1 MLKIV
6 TDSCADMEEN
16 FAQEHNITVAH
27 LHLQVDGQ
35 DFTPGLDI
43 DTDQALT
50 RIAAAQEMP
59 KTSQPT
65 PHAYQQA
72 FQQNNQL
79 NDEALCLTLSSD
91 LSGSFNSAN
100 LAAQSSDITVHT
112 HDTRMG
118 SFAEGFQVMLATLL
132 SERGKSVA
140 EIKAALQDYYQKSS
154 IIVIL
159 EKYDNAI
166 KSGRVNKY
174 AGKIIEKLNIRGI
187 IEVLE
192 GKVVI
197 VDKARGADKTFQKM
211 LERIAGK
218 AEDFSQMVIG
228 IAHFQNPEMAEKY
241 RSALDEMLHPAKI
254 YMGLIS
260 PAIGVYCDKGGLV
273 ISVAPNPY
281 TFA

>member
-72 FQQNNQL
+72 FQQNNQP

-112 HDTRMG
+112 HDTHMG

-192 GKVVI
+192 GKVVM

>member
-1 MLKIV
+1 MLKII
-6 TDSCADMEEN
+6 TDSCADLEES
-16 FAQEHNITVAH
+16 FVQEHNITIAH

-35 DFTPGLDI
+35 DYTPGQDI
-43 DTDQALT
+43 EIGQALDK
-50 RIAAAQEMP
+50 IAAAREMP

-72 FQQNNQL
+72 FQQTAAS
-79 NDEALCLTLSSD
+79 DGEVFCLTLSSE
-91 LSGSFNSAN
+91 LSGSYNSAN
-100 LAAQSSDITVHT
+100 LAAQSSAGPVHT
-112 HDTRMG
+112 YDTRVG
-118 SFAEGFQVMLATLL
+118 SFAQGFQVMLAALL
-132 SERGKSVA
+132 SEQGKTAA
-140 EIKAALQDYYQKSS
+140 EITNALREYYRKSS
-154 IIVIL
+154 IVVIL

-211 LERIAGK
+211 LERIASK

-228 IAHFQNPEMAEKY
+228 IAHFNNPEMAEKY
-241 RSALDEMLHPAKI
+241 RTALAELLHPAKI
-254 YMGLIS
+254 YVGLIN
-260 PAIGVYCDKGGLV
+260 PTIGVYCDKGGIV

>member
-16 FAQEHNITVAH
+16 FDQEHNITVAH

-72 FQQNNQL
+72 FQQNNPP

-100 LAAQSSDITVHT
+100 LAAPSSDITVNT
-112 HDTRMG
+112 HDTHMG

-192 GKVVI
+192 GKVVM

>member
-1 MLKIV
+1 MLKII

-16 FAQEHNITVAH
+16 FVQKHNITVAH

-35 DFTPGLDI
+35 NYTPGQDI
-43 DTDQALT
+43 DTEQALT
-50 RIAAAQEMP
+50 KIAAAREMP
-59 KTSQPT
+59 KTSQPA
-65 PHAYQQA
+65 PHAYQEA
-72 FQQNNQL
+72 FQQGSPD
-79 NDEALCLTLSSD
+79 DEALCLTLSSE
-91 LSGSFNSAN
+91 LSGCYNSAN
-100 LAAQSSDITVHT
+100 LAAQSCSKPVHI
-112 HDTRMG
+112 HDTRAG
-118 SFAEGFQVMLATLL
+118 SFSQGFQVMLAALL
-132 SERGKSVA
+132 NEKGKSAA
-140 EIKAALQDYYQKSS
+140 EIKAALQEYYQKSS

-192 GKVVI
+192 GKVVM

-241 RSALDEMLHPAKI
+241 RAALDEMLHPAKI
-254 YMGLIS
+254 YLDLIN
-260 PAIGVYCDKGGLV
+260 PTIGVYCDKGGLV

>member
-1 MLKIV
+1 MLKII
-6 TDSCADMEEN
+6 TDSCADMKEN
-16 FAQEHNITVAH
+16 FAREHNITVAH

-35 DFTPGLDI
+35 DYTPGLDI
-43 DTDQALT
+43 DTDEALT
-50 RIAAAQEMP
+50 KIAAAQEMP

-72 FQQNNQL
+72 FQQD
-79 NDEALCLTLSSD
+79 DESFCLTLSAE
-91 LSGSFNSAN
+91 LSGSYNSAN
-100 LAAQSSDITVHT
+100 LAAQSCDKPVQT
-112 HDTRMG
+112 HDTRVG
-118 SFAEGFQVMLATLL
+118 SFAEGFQVMLAALM

-140 EIKAALQDYYQKSS
+140 EIKTALQEYYQKSS

-192 GKVVI
+192 GKVVM

-241 RSALDEMLHPAKI
+241 RAALEDLLHPAKI
-254 YMGLIS
+254 YMGLIN

>member
-50 RIAAAQEMP
+50 KIASAQEMP

-72 FQQNNQL
+72 FQQNNQP

-112 HDTRMG
+112 HDTHMG